1 MSFSIAGKRI
11 LVTGGVG
18 GVGGGSVRH
27 FAREGAN
34 IVALDIRDEE
44 GMLLAKEATE
54 AGPGQVTY
62 RRMDASSTID
72 IRESIEWA
80 VDHLGGLDGIL
91 TAHGGPILS
100 WAAETPESDWDWQL
114 MVNAKAVGTI
124 CQAVFPHLKDN
135 GGGSIVNIAAGGA
148 LKDGPI
154 KTSSYSAS
162 KGAVLSYTR
171 SIALEWA
178 PYKIRANC
186 VNPVVATPK
195 DDQIQALMTPEE
207 RERFRRQIHESI
219 PLGHMGDVETELAPA
234 LQFLL
239 SDAAK
244 FVTSQI
250 WGIDGGLCPSR

>member
-1 MSFSIAGKRI
+1 MSFSIEGKRI

-18 GVGGGSVRH
+18 GIGGGSVRH
-27 FAREGAN
+27 FARQGAN
-34 IVALDIRDEE
+34 IVAFDIRDEE
-44 GMLLAKEATE
+44 GMLLAKQATE

-62 RRMDASSTID
+62 RRMDASNTAD
-72 IRESIEWA
+72 IREGIEWA
-80 VDHLGGLDGIL
+80 VDHLGGIDGIL
-91 TAHGGPILS
+91 TAHGGPIFTP
-100 WAAETPESDWDWQL
+100 AAETPESDWDWQL
-114 MVNAKAVGTI
+114 AVNAKAVGTI
-124 CQAVFPHLKDN
+124 CQAVFPHLKEN

-154 KTSSYSAS
+154 LTSSYSAS

-178 PYKIRANC
+178 PFKIRANC
-186 VNPVVATPK
+186 VNPVMSTPAEK
-195 DDQIQALMTPEE
+195 QNLAKMTPEE
-207 RERFRRQIHESI
+207 REKFERQIHESI

-234 LQFLL
+234 LHFLL

-244 FVTSQI
+244 FITSQI